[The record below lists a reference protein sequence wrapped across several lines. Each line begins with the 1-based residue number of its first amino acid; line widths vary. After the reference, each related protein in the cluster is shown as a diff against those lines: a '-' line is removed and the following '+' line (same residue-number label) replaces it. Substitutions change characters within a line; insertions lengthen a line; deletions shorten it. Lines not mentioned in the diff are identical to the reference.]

1 MIQLVYLLCALTS
14 LACAVLLLRGY
25 FRTRVRLL
33 LWSGLCFVGL
43 ALNNALLPYIQAIA
57 DLGLDRA
64 AAHDSA
70 LACGVGPRHGQPS
83 QLVADPQRVEFDPTS
98 E

>member
-1 MIQLVYLLCALTS
+1 MIQLVYVLCALTS

-43 ALNNALLPYIQAIA
+43 ALNNALLVVDENTLVT
-57 DLGLDRA
+57 DLSNLRTLP
-64 AAHDSA
+64 A
-70 LACGVGPRHGQPS
+70 LAGVAL
-83 QLVADPQRVEFDPTS
+83 LVYGLIWDSRA
-98 E
+98 